1 MSTEATPGSPATPSN
16 DPKSE
21 PGQAEGVARPSAF
34 SAMTSDERRAE
45 AMEAAAA
52 ASASAGPAPTHHDDV
67 IAALRRELS
76 DYKDK
81 NLRLLA
87 DMENLRRRT
96 DEEKTSS
103 AKYAVTRFATD
114 IVSVGDNFQR
124 AISAVPAGAA
134 EADAALK
141 SLIEGV
147 QMTER
152 EYLNV
157 LERHGVKR
165 IVSKGEI
172 FSPHLHQPM
181 MQVPNPD
188 VPAGTILQVFQDG
201 YTIGDRLLRAA
212 VVTVAEGGPKPVKS
226 AEQSATQAATGND
239 TATSQVPSEP
249 SEPDKG

>member
-1 MSTEATPGSPATPSN
+1 MSTEATPGSPQAQSN
-16 DPKSE
+16 TDTGSGPN
-21 PGQAEGVARPSAF
+21 QAGDTQSRASAF
-34 SAMTSDERRAE
+34 GGTTAEERRSE
-45 AMEAAAA
+45 NLEAAAA
-52 ASASAGPAPTHHDDV
+52 AEAAAGPAPTHHDDV

-76 DYKDK
+76 DLKDK

-96 DEEKTSS
+96 EDEKASS
-103 AKYAVTRFATD
+103 ARYAITRFATD

-124 AISAVPAGAA
+124 AMSAVPAGAA
-134 EADAALK
+134 ETDSALK
-141 SLIEGV
+141 SLLEGV

-172 FSPHLHQPM
+172 FSPHFHQPM

-212 VVTVAEGGPKPVKS
+212 VVTVAEGGPKPGKPVD
-226 AEQSATQAATGND
+226 AEPPANAAPPVD
-239 TATSQVPSEP
+239 TTSPTEP
-249 SEPDKG
+249 E

>member
-1 MSTEATPGSPATPSN
+1 MSTEANPGSPATPSN
-16 DPKSE
+16 EPKPE
-21 PGQAEGVARPSAF
+21 AGMGDAAARPSAF
-34 SAMTSDERRAE
+34 ANMTSEERRAE

-52 ASASAGPAPTHHDDV
+52 AAASAGPPPTHHDDV

-76 DYKDK
+76 EVRDK

-87 DMENLRRRT
+87 NMENLRRRT

-103 AKYAVTRFATD
+103 ARYAITRFATD

-124 AISAVPAGAA
+124 AITAVPAGAA
-134 EADAALK
+134 EADPALK
-141 SLIEGV
+141 SLLDGV

-165 IVSKGEI
+165 MVSKGAI
-172 FSPHLHQPM
+172 FSPHYHQPM
-181 MQVPNPD
+181 MQVPNAE

-212 VVTVAEGGPKPVKS
+212 VVTVAEGGPKPAPKP
-226 AEQSATQAATGND
+226 ADAAAPTPAAPEALASD
-239 TATSQVPSEP
+239 T
-249 SEPDKG
+249 

>member
-1 MSTEATPGSPATPSN
+1 MSTEATPGSSAPPSN
-16 DPKSE
+16 EPK
-21 PGQAEGVARPSAF
+21 PEGSAGDAPARPSAF
-34 SAMTSDERRAE
+34 GTMSTDERRAE

-67 IAALRRELS
+67 IAALRREVS
-76 DYKDK
+76 DLKDK

-103 AKYAVTRFATD
+103 ARYAITRFATD

-124 AISAVPAGAA
+124 AMSAVPAGAA
-134 EADAALK
+134 DADPALK
-141 SLIEGV
+141 SLVEGV

-165 IVSKGEI
+165 MVSKGEI
-172 FSPHLHQPM
+172 FSPHYHQPM
-181 MQVPNPD
+181 MQVPNAD

-212 VVTVAEGGPKPVKS
+212 VVTVAEGGPKSVKA
-226 AEQSATQAATGND
+226 AEPPAPPA
-239 TATSQVPSEP
+239 
-249 SEPDKG
+249 PDA

>member
-1 MSTEATPGSPATPSN
+1 MSTEATPGSQDSPSKKDEGAPASN
-16 DPKSE
+16 GDT
-21 PGQAEGVARPSAF
+21 AARPSAF
-34 SAMTSDERRAE
+34 AQMSEEARRAE
-45 AMEAAAA
+45 NAEAAAA
-52 ASASAGPAPTHHDDV
+52 AGAAAGPAPGTHHDDL

-76 DYKDK
+76 DLKDK

-96 DEEKTSS
+96 EEEKTSS
-103 AKYAVTRFATD
+103 ARYAITRFATD

-124 AISAVPAGAA
+124 AMSAVPAGAA

-165 IVSKGEI
+165 IASKGEI
-172 FSPHLHQPM
+172 FSPHYHQPM

-212 VVTVAEGGPKPVKS
+212 VVTVAEGGPKPAKPTEAVAAS
-226 AEQSATQAATGND
+226 PTEANAPPTPDATEA
-239 TATSQVPSEP
+239 S
-249 SEPDKG
+249 

>member
-1 MSTEATPGSPATPSN
+1 MSTEANPGSPGTTPNSDADTQAPATPGEA
-16 DPKSE
+16 P
-21 PGQAEGVARPSAF
+21 ARPSAF
-34 SAMTSDERRAE
+34 ASTTSEERRAE
-45 AMEAAAA
+45 HLEAAAA
-52 ASASAGPAPTHHDDV
+52 AAAQAGPAPTHHDDL

-76 DYKDK
+76 DLKDK
-81 NLRLLA
+81 NMRLLA

-96 DEEKTSS
+96 EEEKSSS
-103 AKYAVTRFATD
+103 ARYAITRFATD

-124 AISAVPAGAA
+124 AITAVPAGAA

-141 SLIEGV
+141 SLLEGV
-147 QMTER
+147 EMTER

-172 FSPHLHQPM
+172 FSPHFHQPM
-181 MQVPNPD
+181 MQVPKPD

-212 VVTVAEGGPKPVKS
+212 VVTVAEGGSKPVKP
-226 AEQSATQAATGND
+226 AEPAAPLAGETPASDGAATSG
-239 TATSQVPSEP
+239 
-249 SEPDKG
+249 

>member
-1 MSTEATPGSPATPSN
+1 MSTEATPGSPDAPSN
-16 DPKSE
+16 KDANAPTAGGSDDA
-21 PGQAEGVARPSAF
+21 QQRPSAF
-34 SAMTSDERRAE
+34 ANTTSEERRAE
-45 AMEAAAA
+45 NLEAAAA
-52 ASASAGPAPTHHDDV
+52 AEAAAGRAPGTHHDDL
-67 IAALRRELS
+67 IASLRRELS
-76 DYKDK
+76 DLKDK

-96 DEEKTSS
+96 EEEKSSS
-103 AKYAVTRFATD
+103 ARYAITRFATD

-124 AISAVPAGAA
+124 AMSAVPAGAA
-134 EADAALK
+134 DKDPALK
-141 SLIEGV
+141 SLLEGV
-147 QMTER
+147 EMTER

-172 FSPHLHQPM
+172 FSPHYHQPM

-212 VVTVAEGGPKPVKS
+212 VVTVAEGGPKPTKP
-226 AEQSATQAATGND
+226 AETAAATPPPAND
-239 TATSQVPSEP
+239 TPPLEG
-249 SEPDKG
+249 E

>member
-1 MSTEATPGSPATPSN
+1 MSTEATPGSPEAPLNKDTAAPN
-16 DPKSE
+16 ADLDAP
-21 PGQAEGVARPSAF
+21 QRASAF
-34 SAMTSDERRAE
+34 AATTSDERRAE
-45 AMEAAAA
+45 NAEAAAA
-52 ASASAGPAPTHHDDV
+52 AAAAAGPSPIAPATHHDDL
-67 IAALRRELS
+67 IASLRRELS
-76 DYKDK
+76 DLRDK

-96 DEEKTSS
+96 EEEKSS
-103 AKYAVTRFATD
+103 AARYAITRFATD

-124 AISAVPAGAA
+124 AISAVPVGAA
-134 EADAALK
+134 EVQPALK
-141 SLIEGV
+141 SLLEGV
-147 QMTER
+147 EMTER

-157 LERHGVKR
+157 LDRHGVKR

-212 VVTVAEGGPKPVKS
+212 VVTVAEGGPKPVKPADATAAETDEPKS
-226 AEQSATQAATGND
+226 AE
-239 TATSQVPSEP
+239 
-249 SEPDKG
+249 